1 MRKERVEVKIEGK
14 NQQQSRPS
22 DVRKSQPNSNVRSMR
37 RNVGRIRKGQS
48 VKEITGNRFQG
59 IRKLKTGDKRVEH

>member
-1 MRKERVEVKIEGK
+1 
-14 NQQQSRPS
+14 
-22 DVRKSQPNSNVRSMR
+22 MR